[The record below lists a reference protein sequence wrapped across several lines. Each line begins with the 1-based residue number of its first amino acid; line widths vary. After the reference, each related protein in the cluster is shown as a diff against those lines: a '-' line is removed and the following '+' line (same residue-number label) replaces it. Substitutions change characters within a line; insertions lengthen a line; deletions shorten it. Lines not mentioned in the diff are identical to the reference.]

1 MTKVM
6 GVLAVIA
13 LLALP
18 SAALAH
24 GRGNGQGIGAA
35 LRAAV
40 HQCMQERS
48 QSGVPAF
55 QQKYGTPHAFIK
67 CLRQH
72 LPADRTAAK
81 ACRGE
86 RRSIG
91 IPAFQQKYGKP
102 NALVRCIRAQ
112 AG

>member
-1 MTKVM
+1 MAKLM
-6 GVLAVIA
+6 GVIAVIA
-13 LLALP
+13 VLALP

-24 GRGNGQGIGAA
+24 GNGGGIGAA

-40 HQCMQERS
+40 QQCKQERS
-48 QSGVPAF
+48 QTGVPAF
-55 QQKYGTPHAFIK
+55 QQKYGKPHAFIK
-67 CLRQH
+67 CIRQH
-72 LPADRTAAK
+72 LSADRTAAQ

-86 RRSIG
+86 RKSMG
-91 IPAFQQKYGKP
+91 VPAFQHKYGKP